1 MTVEVSGSEFDPRA
15 TEGPHIVESVAGE
28 FRGSKLGELDAE
40 CASVS
45 ERNKEYRIRKPKVS
59 FADLATKHISE

>member
-15 TEGPHIVESVAGE
+15 TEGLLIVESVAGE
-28 FRGSKLGELDAE
+28 LRGSKLGELDTE

-45 ERNKEYRIRKPKVS
+45 ERNKEYRIREPKVS
-59 FADLATKHISE
+59 FAYVAAKRISE

>member
-15 TEGPHIVESVAGE
+15 TEGLLIDESVAGE
-28 FRGSKLGELDAE
+28 LRGSKLGELDAE

-45 ERNKEYRIRKPKVS
+45 E
-59 FADLATKHISE
+59 